1 MRIQLDFFFP
11 DKHLHTHLIFIRGMF
26 HILYLTYVV
35 NPHQGGRVVIMGRGL
50 VAFRKETGK
59 GAGATPVTIKYT
71 SSCSR
76 YISKS

>member
-59 GAGATPVTIKYT
+59 GGGATPVTSASNKYT
-71 SSCSR
+71 SSCS
-76 YISKS
+76 ICN

>member
-1 MRIQLDFFFP
+1 
-11 DKHLHTHLIFIRGMF
+11 MF

-59 GAGATPVTIKYT
+59 GGGATPVTSVSIKYIQVAARVILV
-71 SSCSR
+71 SR
-76 YISKS
+76 EASWQLR